1 MDHERNDEHLR
12 NLRSIQTDYRF
23 DKYIPFREY
32 YQIRREHE
40 SSRANNGKELGG
52 HTEPSHSLFGFIGQI
67 ATETGWSIDYILN
80 EVNYVQLSLMMAD
93 LPHFVKKGA
102 KSPQEIEALLN
113 QNKNQQETQQPQKKG
128 LDPVSFFNNLKK

>member
-12 NLRSIQTDYRF
+12 NLRNIQTDYRF
-23 DKYIPFREY
+23 DKYSPFREY

-102 KSPQEIEALLN
+102 RSPQEIEALLN

>member
-1 MDHERNDEHLR
+1 MDHERDDEYLR
-12 NLRSIQTDYRF
+12 NLRSIQTGYRF
-23 DKYIPFREY
+23 DKYRPFREY

-102 KSPQEIEALLN
+102 RSPQEIEALLN